1 MNRSF
6 ELNLRCFAVFY
17 TSWLPEV
24 QNIYYQGCRRKLVPT
39 SSNMPKLLS
48 FFNCAAALMTSK
60 LQNLAI
66 DSMSD
71 YTHLISPDP
80 VGESVKT
87 PARQMHEQVDT

>member
-1 MNRSF
+1 M
-6 ELNLRCFAVFY
+6 
-17 TSWLPEV
+17 
-24 QNIYYQGCRRKLVPT
+24 PT

-71 YTHLISPDP
+71 YTHLISPDA
-80 VGESVKT
+80 VGESVKM
-87 PARQMHEQVDT
+87 PARQMHKQVDTFNCDFFLSCVAFRAGL